1 MEALKIKK
9 PQPTATGNIFEL
21 FALHDIQPVS
31 SEEIIYPESD
41 GEPMAD
47 NTKQY
52 EWIVKIK
59 EGLESLYADS
69 KVFVAAD
76 LLWYP
81 VQGDNMTKAAPDV
94 MVAFDRPKGDRGSYL
109 QWKENGIAPHVV
121 FEILSPGNRPKA
133 MHEKFRFYERYGVE
147 EYYIYDPDNIEFT
160 AWIRSGNR
168 LRPVENTQGWVSPRL
183 KISFVIRDDELI
195 VTRPNGEKFLSPL
208 EIERCAKIAKLKA
221 EAEKQRADKAE
232 KAMNAEKR
240 KTEKANQKATKAKE
254 KAEKANQKA
263 TKAKEKAEKERQKA
277 TKAKEKAEKERQKAT
292 KAKEKTE
299 KERQKAKKAK
309 EMAEKERQKA
319 TKAKEKAEKERQ
331 KAEKAEILARKLA
344 EKLRAMGID
353 PETI

>member
-147 EYYIYDPDNIEFT
+147 EYYIYDPDNIEFS

-183 KISFVIRDDELI
+183 KVSFVIRDDELI

-208 EIERCAKIAKLKA
+208 EIERKA

-232 KAMNAEKR
+232 KAVNAEK
-240 KTEKANQKATKAKE
+240 Q
-254 KAEKANQKA
+254 
-263 TKAKEKAEKERQKA
+263 KAEKERQKA
-277 TKAKEKAEKERQKAT
+277 TKAKE
-292 KAKEKTE
+292 
-299 KERQKAKKAK
+299 
-309 EMAEKERQKA
+309 
-319 TKAKEKAEKERQ
+319 

>member
-254 KAEKANQKA
+254 KAEKERQKA
-263 TKAKEKAEKERQKA
+263 KQAKEKTEKAKEKAEKERQKA
-277 TKAKEKAEKERQKAT
+277 KQAKEKAEKANHKAT
-292 KAKEKTE
+292 
-299 KERQKAKKAK
+299 KAK

-319 TKAKEKAEKERQ
+319 K
-331 KAEKAEILARKLA
+331 KAEILARKLA